1 MNLSRKI
8 LVLAMLVSTSA
19 FAQMM
24 TPGPPGPPGPPPAEA
39 LATIPGLTTA
49 QQVELRRILIQRR
62 DAQDAAHAKARS
74 EMEALH
80 VKERSEA
87 ERIDEQYTD
96 QLRKA
101 LGDDGYKNYAQ
112 WDLSHRGPPDRGPR
126 MERDRP
132 GRPDGGPMPPRDG
145 HGPAGAPGE

>member
-8 LVLAMLVSTSA
+8 LVLTMLVSTSA

-24 TPGPPGPPGPPPAEA
+24 PPGPPGPPPAEA

-80 VKERSEA
+80 IKERSEA

-101 LGDDGYKNYAQ
+101 LGDDGYKNYAL
-112 WDLSHRGPPDRGPR
+112 WDLAHRGPPDRGPR

-132 GRPDGGPMPPRDG
+132 GRPDGGPMPHDG
-145 HGPAGAPGE
+145 HAPAGAPGE